1 MTASPSPAAD
11 AGWNSTR
18 GCWPCPAGDACVVRD
33 SRITHPRFTHPKPA
47 PDRTRIYTRILACA
61 HSFFSSYFSHVL
73 PLSPSRPPVCQ
84 LPHHLPSPAFSR
96 WPASPSS
103 ASLGTCSFVPSQPDE
118 GGPAALH
125 LCSLKKLGASGSSL
139 RREPLLRS
147 TRSLHAHPPSRPV
160 FRPHPATADWY
171 QRTRSPAASTE
182 YLYMT
187 LAAPCGHMAQ
197 HSVPCP
203 LSPAS
208 LPFCPLPTLD
218 GALCLLRR
226 STTPRYYCAL
236 PWARNP
242 RRRIGL
248 DLALAGDAARLDTLA
263 EPDQSRPSVETSRC
277 RIASA
282 LSLLLFLFFTTA
294 SPPFRIP
301 LSQLGLASQCPTTA
315 LDALSD
321 LESIRQP
328 TIHDAQGAL
337 TPPAACRLLTTRSR
351 HRFQPP
357 AYDAAGRDSRLLDA
371 SVYPSGARPGRRH
384 KPASLS
390 TQAAVST
397 QVNHIAPAGSTGPDD
412 VAHKMEAPEEEPYTI
427 KCICNFSDDD
437 GNTIYCE
444 TCDTWQH
451 IDCFYPE
458 NREEAIREDF
468 AHSCADCKP
477 RPLNR
482 QKAIERTLRLR
493 SSIVEPENIDK
504 KAKRPPSKSHKK
516 KPKPSDFPLNGN
528 HGAAEGG
535 KHGHSG
541 DHHHHPSKKSKT
553 SHRPSL
559 SVSSQPSKR
568 SPSYGNH
575 RANPTHPPSPATT
588 PPDLPDDFQIHHY
601 SEGFCSMYNDVPDT
615 RTNKFVSLAIP
626 GALIRWVESSSAL
639 EKEVGRTPSE
649 VFQEAVPALERKR
662 PKLEIKDATQ
672 SLDNG
677 TTLRWRSLK
686 STSPI
691 EKDVPLIELNGEIGF
706 QKDYCADSDNLWA
719 DLSSPLPF
727 VFFHPILPLYIDTRK
742 EGSLARDRAIPPS
755 EQITL
760 PWDFRLEKSVCQ
772 RWLHLLGL
780 SDDDGAAQ
788 DEFELDESE
797 YTAISNWIDRIL
809 SEYGGCACD
818 LDNNCAFARFHRHY
832 LYGKSQSRGNK
843 KRPRKTKAHTISPSS
858 TGHATNSRAASEGHI
873 DERSEDRA
881 KRDESVPARSKP
893 SSRDR
898 TPLRQGSFDQLGILT
913 EPTDRDK
920 RKVAM
925 VEDSFRRMEQEQQQP
940 PRKKKRVSDGTT
952 TSTSSKSKSRTGSTP
967 HIGSYA
973 DASTTSRSKS
983 GSPAG
988 SISPNLGNQPKPAAS
1003 HRASADVQSP
1013 PRQSSAPPRSAYR
1026 DMGIQTDPVDD
1037 EWFSQPSAL
1046 PCRKKRIISL
1056 SQRLLNNRFKA
1067 RAEVDHKRISVS
1079 TSSRPSPADAMDVDA
1094 AEVDEKPDLPKAEAE
1109 VPQPASS
1116 SPAPPPPEQDEDKR
1130 APDALPAPS
1139 SSEAPVPSSET
1150 PSSTLE
1156 RPKGLEL
1163 RVQLPTIPALDSTA
1177 ASTPSTTATMPL
1189 SAGSST
1195 VQSAFISS
1203 ISSAA
1208 NGVVATPSPIKKKL
1222 SLSDYTKSRMNK
1234 AAVKPSLGLIT
1245 TKPSPAEVDE
1255 IKVEN
1260 ASESATTEKAE
1271 SAVTLSTNG
1280 HP

>member
-1 MTASPSPAAD
+1 MTD
-11 AGWNSTR
+11 
-18 GCWPCPAGDACVVRD
+18 
-33 SRITHPRFTHPKPA
+33 
-47 PDRTRIYTRILACA
+47 
-61 HSFFSSYFSHVL
+61 
-73 PLSPSRPPVCQ
+73 
-84 LPHHLPSPAFSR
+84 
-96 WPASPSS
+96 
-103 ASLGTCSFVPSQPDE
+103 
-118 GGPAALH
+118 
-125 LCSLKKLGASGSSL
+125 
-139 RREPLLRS
+139 
-147 TRSLHAHPPSRPV
+147 
-160 FRPHPATADWY
+160 
-171 QRTRSPAASTE
+171 
-182 YLYMT
+182 
-187 LAAPCGHMAQ
+187 
-197 HSVPCP
+197 
-203 LSPAS
+203 
-208 LPFCPLPTLD
+208 
-218 GALCLLRR
+218 
-226 STTPRYYCAL
+226 
-236 PWARNP
+236 
-242 RRRIGL
+242 
-248 DLALAGDAARLDTLA
+248 
-263 EPDQSRPSVETSRC
+263 
-277 RIASA
+277 
-282 LSLLLFLFFTTA
+282 
-294 SPPFRIP
+294 
-301 LSQLGLASQCPTTA
+301 
-315 LDALSD
+315 
-321 LESIRQP
+321 
-328 TIHDAQGAL
+328 
-337 TPPAACRLLTTRSR
+337 
-351 HRFQPP
+351 
-357 AYDAAGRDSRLLDA
+357 
-371 SVYPSGARPGRRH
+371 

-390 TQAAVST
+390 TQAAVPIQS
-397 QVNHIAPAGSTGPDD
+397 NHIAPAGPTGPDD
-412 VAHKMEAPEEEPYTI
+412 VAHKIEGPEEEPYTI

-493 SSIVEPENIDK
+493 SSVVEPENIDK
-504 KAKRPPSKSHKK
+504 KSKRPPSKSHKK
-516 KPKPSDFPLNGN
+516 KSKLSDLPFNGN
-528 HGAAEGG
+528 HAAAEGG
-535 KHGHSG
+535 KHGHNG
-541 DHHHHPSKKSKT
+541 DHHHHHHLHHHPSANKKSKT

-568 SPSYGNH
+568 SPSYGNN

-626 GALIRWVESSSAL
+626 GALVRWIESSSAL

-672 SLDNG
+672 SLANG

-686 STSPI
+686 STSSI

-742 EGSLARDRAIPPS
+742 EGSLARYVRRSCKPNAQLDTFLTNKSDYHFWLVSDRTIPPS

-843 KRPRKTKAHTISPSS
+843 KRPRKAKAHTISPSS
-858 TGHATNSRAASEGHI
+858 TGHATNSRAASEGHV
-873 DERSEDRA
+873 DEHAEERGN
-881 KRDESVPARSKP
+881 RDESVPARSKP

-940 PRKKKRVSDGTT
+940 PRKKKRASDGTT
-952 TSTSSKSKSRTGSTP
+952 TSTSFKSKSRTGSTP

-973 DASTTSRSKS
+973 DASTASRSKS

-988 SISPNLGNQPKPAAS
+988 SISPNLGYHARPATS
-1003 HRASADVQSP
+1003 HRGSADAQPP
-1013 PRQSSAPPRSAYR
+1013 PRQSSASPRTTYC
-1026 DMGIQTDPVDD
+1026 DVGIQTDPVDD
-1037 EWFSQPSAL
+1037 EWFGQPAAL

-1067 RAEVDHKRISVS
+1067 RAEEDRKRLSVS
-1079 TSSRPSPADAMDVDA
+1079 VSSRPSTAEPMDVDA
-1094 AEVDEKPDLPKAEAE
+1094 VQVDQDVDLPKPEAKVE
-1109 VPQPASS
+1109 QPPS
-1116 SPAPPPPEQDEDKR
+1116 SPPPPPPPPEQDGDIEV
-1130 APDALPAPS
+1130 PDALPAPS
-1139 SSEAPVPSSET
+1139 SEALIPPSEV
-1150 PSSTLE
+1150 TLALE
-1156 RPKGLEL
+1156 KPKGLEL
-1163 RVQLPTIPALDSTA
+1163 RVQLPTIPAPDSTMGPTTSA
-1177 ASTPSTTATMPL
+1177 TATTPL
-1189 SAGSST
+1189 SASSST
-1195 VQSAFISS
+1195 VQSAIISS
-1203 ISSAA
+1203 ISSTA

-1234 AAVKPSLGLIT
+1234 ASKPSLSIIS
-1245 TKPSPAEVDE
+1245 TKPSPAEADE

-1271 SAVTLSTNG
+1271 SAVAPSING
-1280 HP
+1280 HL